1 MLIFYL
7 SQLRIK
13 RNIFEDIDWIMV
25 VIYLGL
31 VLFGWISIYAATYDD
46 LHPSIFDLAK
56 NHGKQALWIG
66 LALVIGLIMLF
77 FDTRFFETFAYPI
90 YGFAILLLLGVLVFG
105 TEVKGAQSWFVMG
118 PVSFQPSEIAKFGTA
133 LALAKYLSMN
143 GGRFD
148 HLNVKLKS
156 LAIIFLPGAFI
167 LLQPDVGSLL
177 VFTSLLIVLYRQGL
191 SGWIFGLGF
200 IAVLLFIIA
209 LFLKQYEWTLFD
221 TQIQG
226 KIAFIFGLSSLA
238 ALLYYY
244 LRKRKGSLFVITAV
258 YVASLGYFLSVDYL
272 FDNILQ
278 PHHQNRI
285 NELLGIVSDPLGAG
299 YNVHQSKIAIGSGGF
314 SGKGFLQ
321 GTQTKYHFVPEQ
333 STDFIF
339 CTVGEEWGFLGSLLL
354 IGLFLTLMARI
365 IWLAEKQ
372 RSVFTRVYGYCVASI
387 LFIHFTINIAMTIGL
402 APVIGI
408 PLPFFSYGGS
418 SLWSFTLLLFAFIK
432 LDSERKYVLR

>member
-1 MLIFYL
+1 M
-7 SQLRIK
+7 
-13 RNIFEDIDWIMV
+13 
-25 VIYLGL
+25 
-31 VLFGWISIYAATYDD
+31 
-46 LHPSIFDLAK
+46 
-56 NHGKQALWIG
+56 
-66 LALVIGLIMLF
+66 F

-90 YGFAILLLLGVLVFG
+90 YGFALFLLLAVLVLG

-133 LALAKYLSMN
+133 LALAKYLSVY
-143 GGRFD
+143 GSKFD
-148 HLNVKLKS
+148 SKKVKIIS
-156 LAIIFLPGAFI
+156 LAIIFLPGVFI
-167 LLQPDVGSLL
+167 LLQPDVGSVL

-200 IAVLLFIIA
+200 VAIVLFILA
-209 LFLKQYEWTLFD
+209 LFLKQYQWTLFEIV
-221 TQIQG
+221 IQG
-226 KIAFIFGLSSLA
+226 NIAFIVSLSTLA
-238 ALLYYY
+238 AAVYYF
-244 LRKRKGSLFVITAV
+244 LRKKRGSLLIIASS
-258 YVASLGYFLSVDYL
+258 YIASLGYFLSIDYL
-272 FDNILQ
+272 FDNLLQ

-285 NELLGIVSDPLGAG
+285 NELLGIVSDPSGAG

-339 CTVGEEWGFLGSLLL
+339 CTVGEEWGFFGSLIL

-418 SLWSFTLLLFAFIK
+418 SLWSFTLLLFTFIK

>member
-1 MLIFYL
+1 
-7 SQLRIK
+7 
-13 RNIFEDIDWIMV
+13 MV
-25 VIYLGL
+25 VIYLAL
-31 VLFGWISIYAATYDD
+31 VLFGWISIYAATYDEM
-46 LHPSIFDLAK
+46 HPSIFDLAK

-66 LALVIGLIMLF
+66 LALVIGLIMMF

-90 YGFAILLLLGVLVFG
+90 YGFTLFLLLAVLVLG
-105 TEVKGAQSWFVMG
+105 TEVKGAQSWFVLG

-133 LALAKYLSMN
+133 LALAKYLSVY
-143 GGRFD
+143 GSKFD
-148 HLNVKLKS
+148 SKKVKIIS
-156 LAIIFLPGAFI
+156 LAIIFLPGVFI
-167 LLQPDVGSLL
+167 LLQPDVGSVL

-200 IAVLLFIIA
+200 VAVVLFILA
-209 LFLKQYEWTLFD
+209 LFLKQYQWTLFEIP
-221 TQIQG
+221 IQG
-226 KIAFIFGLSSLA
+226 NVAFIVSLSALA
-238 ALLYYY
+238 AAVYYF
-244 LRKRKGSLFVITAV
+244 LRKKRGSLLIIVSSYI
-258 YVASLGYFLSVDYL
+258 ASLGYFLSIDYL

-285 NELLGIVSDPLGAG
+285 NELLGIVSDPSGAG

-339 CTVGEEWGFLGSLLL
+339 CTVGEEWGFLGSLIL
-354 IGLFLTLMARI
+354 IGLFLTLMGRI

-418 SLWSFTLLLFAFIK
+418 SLWSFTLLLFTFIK

>member
-1 MLIFYL
+1 
-7 SQLRIK
+7 
-13 RNIFEDIDWIMV
+13 MV
-25 VIYLGL
+25 VIYLAL
-31 VLFGWISIYAATYDD
+31 VLFGWISIYAATYDEM
-46 LHPSIFDLAK
+46 HPSIFDLAK

-66 LALVIGLIMLF
+66 LALVIGLIMMF

-90 YGFAILLLLGVLVFG
+90 YGFALFLLLAVLVLG
-105 TEVKGAQSWFVMG
+105 TEVKGAQSWFVLG

-133 LALAKYLSMN
+133 LALAKYLSVY
-143 GGRFD
+143 GSKFD
-148 HLNVKLKS
+148 SKKVKIIS
-156 LAIIFLPGAFI
+156 LAIIFLPGVFI
-167 LLQPDVGSLL
+167 LLQPDVGSVL

-200 IAVLLFIIA
+200 VAVVLFILA
-209 LFLKQYEWTLFD
+209 LFLKQYQWTLFEIP
-221 TQIQG
+221 IQG
-226 KIAFIFGLSSLA
+226 NVAFIVSLSALA
-238 ALLYYY
+238 AAVYYF
-244 LRKRKGSLFVITAV
+244 LRKKRGSLLIIVSSYI
-258 YVASLGYFLSVDYL
+258 ASLGYFLSIDYL

-285 NELLGIVSDPLGAG
+285 NELLGIVSAPSGAG

-339 CTVGEEWGFLGSLLL
+339 CTVGEEWGFLGSLIL
-354 IGLFLTLMARI
+354 IGLFLTLMGRI

-418 SLWSFTLLLFAFIK
+418 SLWSFTLLLFTFIK